1 MSRQCAC
8 GRPTD
13 VVACTRCADRLAE
26 LLADVPALV
35 VELDTTIAR
44 LARSG
49 PGGRRGSET
58 PLPYHP
64 IAAEALTHLRS
75 VLSGYAAVIAKERS
89 LPLLLEAAR
98 QARAWSGRAVVPTPP
113 PTDYATLAARWLL
126 THLQTLRKVDAFPLV
141 LDTVFLA
148 HRDGWRAC
156 DRAPDRAYA
165 GPCDGLGS
173 VVVDTDLPAPCGY
186 DLLADP
192 EWVTVTCRTC
202 SIEYDVALRRQ
213 WMLDDLREYLGS
225 SRQVSRIVSA
235 LGVKVSESTVRVW
248 VHRGKLQPRGWERND
263 LTGQPRPLYRV
274 ADIIAVAAGQAVDYG
289 TEEAS

>member
-13 VVACTRCADRLAE
+13 VVACNRCADRLAE
-26 LLADVPALV
+26 LLADIPALV

-44 LARSG
+44 LGRSG
-49 PGGRRGSET
+49 PGGRRGRET

-64 IAAEALTHLRS
+64 NAAEALTHLRS

-113 PTDYATLAARWLL
+113 ATDYAVLAGRWLL
-126 THLQTLRKVDAFPLV
+126 NNLQTLRKVDQFPV
-141 LDTVFLA
+141 ILDAVFLA

-173 VVVDTDLPAPCGY
+173 VVVDTELPEPCGY

-192 EWVTVTCRTC
+192 EWVTVRCRTC
-202 SIEYDVALRRQ
+202 GHEYDVALRRQ
-213 WMLDDLREYLGS
+213 WMLDDLREFLGS
-225 SRQVSRIVSA
+225 AEWVSTAVASC
-235 LGVKVSESTVRVW
+235 GVKVPAATIRQW
-248 VHRGKLQPRGWERND
+248 KKRGKIQPRDWTVG
-263 LTGQPRPLYRV
+263 LTGQPQPLYLV
-274 ADIIAVAAGQAVDYG
+274 ADVIAVAAGQAVDYG